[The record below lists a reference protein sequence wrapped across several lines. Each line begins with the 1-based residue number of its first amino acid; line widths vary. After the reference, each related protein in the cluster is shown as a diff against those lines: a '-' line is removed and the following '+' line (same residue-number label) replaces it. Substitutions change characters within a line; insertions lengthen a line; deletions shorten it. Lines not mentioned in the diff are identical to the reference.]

1 MFSSLEHLSSD
12 LLLVSSPLSCRF
24 GSRNSAFTLF
34 RFTQESEFY
43 CSAES
48 FPEDNFLRSRT
59 FFFSLPAASFLPER
73 RRTELFLL
81 ILFLL
86 IHPRPGPPPRLTL
99 TRDARALTVGRV
111 GSGGAARGLR
121 LSTSG
126 EQSFLTARPE
136 FVLLPRSSSSS
147 PPPPLPP
154 PSSSASL
161 SSARQRNTRES

>member
-81 ILFLL
+81 HLFLR

-111 GSGGAARGLR
+111 GWSRAWPASFHVWRTKFPHGQTRVRPPAA
-121 LSTSG
+121 
-126 EQSFLTARPE
+126 
-136 FVLLPRSSSSS
+136 LLLLFSSSSS
-147 PPPPLPP
+147 
-154 PSSSASL
+154 SSSLLLRIAFFCQTAEHS
-161 SSARQRNTRES
+161 